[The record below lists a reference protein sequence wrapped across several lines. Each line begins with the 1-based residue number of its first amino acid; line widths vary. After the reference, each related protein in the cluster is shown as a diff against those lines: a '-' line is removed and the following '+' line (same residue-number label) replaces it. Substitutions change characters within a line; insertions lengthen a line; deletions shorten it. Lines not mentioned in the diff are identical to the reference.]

1 MNPST
6 QERPFTAQD
15 QARQDGLLV
24 DWIDDKPVLLDFE
37 AGRLSSDG
45 GMMLVG
51 PVDGHLGLTQAM
63 ASVLHDE
70 RDPKR
75 TKHSMLDLM
84 RQRVFQITAGYQD
97 QDDSDHLRIDPI
109 FKMLLG
115 RAPETGADLASQP
128 TMSRF
133 ENGVR
138 RQELD
143 QLAEVFLE
151 AFIGSYAEAPAVIVL
166 DFDDTADL
174 VHGEQEQARFNAH
187 VGDHCFMPLHVYE
200 GLSGRLI
207 MTLLKPSLLK
217 GIDLLPI
224 VRRLFS
230 RLREAWP
237 ETEIIFRG
245 DSHFTF
251 PEVMAYLESAPRMH
265 YVTGLGT
272 NSVTQASGLGD

>member
-6 QERPFTAQD
+6 QERPFTNQD
-15 QARQDGLLV
+15 QARPDGLLV

-45 GMMLVG
+45 GILLVG
-51 PVDGHLGLTQAM
+51 PVDGHRGLTQAM

-70 RDPKR
+70 RDAKR
-75 TKHSMLDLM
+75 IRHSMIDLL
-84 RQRVFQITAGYQD
+84 RQRVFQIAAGYED
-97 QDDSDHLRIDPI
+97 QDDSDHLRSDPI

-133 ENGVR
+133 ENGVT

-143 QLAEVFLE
+143 QLAEVFVE
-151 AFIGSYAEAPAVIVL
+151 DFIGSYAEAPSVIVL
-166 DFDDTADL
+166 DFDDTSDL
-174 VHGEQEQARFNAH
+174 VHGEQEQARFNTH

-207 MTLLKPSLLK
+207 MTLLKPTLLK

-245 DSHFTF
+245 D
-251 PEVMAYLESAPRMH
+251 R
-265 YVTGLGT
+265 
-272 NSVTQASGLGD
+272 GDVSSPISRSPQ